1 MFMKKKQ
8 WYEAP
13 EAEILDLRL
22 EASIAL
28 SVTTGGSGSEDLDDP
43 DPSGPTNPW
52 G

>member
-22 EASIAL
+22 EASILL
-28 SVTTGGSGSEDLDDP
+28 SVQTEEDDNPDLDDP
-43 DPSGPTNPW
+43 VQNNPW
-52 G
+52 

>member
-22 EASIAL
+22 EASIL
-28 SVTTGGSGSEDLDDP
+28 SSEQTLEGNEGENLNDSVNTDP
-43 DPSGPTNPW
+43 WS
-52 G
+52 

>member
-22 EASIAL
+22 EVSIL
-28 SVTTGGSGSEDLDDP
+28 SVTTGESSGEDLDP
-43 DPSGPTNPW
+43 DPSGPINPW